1 MTVHT
6 AISSVYHSILR
17 LRVNNLPGRLQ
28 AEVISPSRLMG
39 LSGFMMSTVET
50 FTSPRRRWIRRLIA
64 LGIWTFVGCS
74 FGLQGYLQGLRLG
87 KRLPLLSPLS
97 WYLLLSYKF
106 FAVSPLI
113 FAEARRW
120 PLERGK
126 ILLHLPIHLGFII
139 GFHFVSTP
147 LVTALHY
154 WLGVPPLGGTYAN
167 LADYIIGEIWHPYT
181 ILLNFFF
188 YWVTL
193 IAGWSLDYQRR
204 FREGEMKAAVLAAQ
218 LAEAQL
224 QALKMQLHPHFL
236 FNTLN
241 SVSALLHQDVEAAD
255 RMVARLGAFLRLTLE
270 NSGAQLTTLRQE
282 LEFLRLYLDI
292 ERVRFKDRLRVG
304 IEMENAGPALLNARV
319 PNLIMQPLVEN
330 AIRHGVAK
338 QYAPGQINVRA
349 LIRDGR
355 LQIEIADNGPGIA
368 ARNGAAP
375 AFKEGVGL
383 SNTRARLE
391 QLYGD
396 AYLLAFKND
405 EPRGLIVTLEIPL
418 AYQTEDSSDENERA
432 GY

>member
-1 MTVHT
+1 
-6 AISSVYHSILR
+6 
-17 LRVNNLPGRLQ
+17 
-28 AEVISPSRLMG
+28 
-39 LSGFMMSTVET
+39 
-50 FTSPRRRWIRRLIA
+50 
-64 LGIWTFVGCS
+64 
-74 FGLQGYLQGLRLG
+74 
-87 KRLPLLSPLS
+87 
-97 WYLLLSYKF
+97 
-106 FAVSPLI
+106 
-113 FAEARRW
+113 
-120 PLERGK
+120 
-126 ILLHLPIHLGFII
+126 
-139 GFHFVSTP
+139 
-147 LVTALHY
+147 
-154 WLGVPPLGGTYAN
+154 
-167 LADYIIGEIWHPYT
+167 
-181 ILLNFFF
+181 
-188 YWVTL
+188 
-193 IAGWSLDYQRR
+193 
-204 FREGEMKAAVLAAQ
+204 
-218 LAEAQL
+218 
-224 QALKMQLHPHFL
+224 LHPHFL

>member
-1 MTVHT
+1 MKI
-6 AISSVYHSILR
+6 A
-17 LRVNNLPGRLQ
+17 
-28 AEVISPSRLMG
+28 
-39 LSGFMMSTVET
+39 ET
-50 FTSPRRRWIRRLIA
+50 FTSLRRRWTRRLIA

-97 WYLLLSYKF
+97 WYLLLSYKLF
-106 FAVSPLI
+106 IVSPLI

-126 ILLHLPIHLGFII
+126 ILRHLPIHLGLIV

-147 LVTALHY
+147 LITALHY

-167 LADYIIGEIWHPYT
+167 LADYTIVEIWHPYT

-193 IAGWSLDYQRR
+193 IVGWSLDYQRR

-224 QALKMQLHPHFL
+224 QALKMQLQPHFL

-241 SVSALLHQDVEAAD
+241 SISALLHQDPEAAD
-255 RMVARLGAFLRLTLE
+255 KMVARLGNFLRLTLE
-270 NSGAQLTTLRQE
+270 NGGEQLTTLRRE
-282 LEFLRLYLDI
+282 LEFLQLYLDI
-292 ERVRFKDRLRVG
+292 ERVRFKDRLQVN
-304 IEMENAGPALLNARV
+304 IEMQNDGPGLLNSRI
-319 PNLIMQPLVEN
+319 PNLILQPLAEN
-330 AIRHGVAK
+330 AIRHGIAK
-338 QYAPGQINVRA
+338 QYAPGQITVRA
-349 LIRDGR
+349 HIRGGR
-355 LQIEIADNGPGIA
+355 LQVEIADNGPGIA

-375 AFKEGVGL
+375 AFKDGVGL
-383 SNTRARLE
+383 SNTRARLK

-396 AYLLAFKND
+396 TYLLAFKNN
-405 EPRGLIVTLEIPL
+405 EPRGLIVTLAIPL
-418 AYQTEDSSDENERA
+418 AYQIEDSSDEHE
-432 GY
+432 